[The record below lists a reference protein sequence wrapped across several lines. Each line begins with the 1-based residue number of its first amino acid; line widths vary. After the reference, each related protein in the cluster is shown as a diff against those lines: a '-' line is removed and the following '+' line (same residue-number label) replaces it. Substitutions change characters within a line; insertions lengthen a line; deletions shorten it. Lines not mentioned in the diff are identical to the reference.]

1 MLHCRSW
8 MSRTT
13 SCFQQHTWTLFAS
26 HYVISLERYFF
37 QAGKPP
43 GLRLDRTALLFT
55 SLRPSLTWCG
65 RIENTWLWSCRWS
78 QGSRR
83 ATIAGRRKE
92 SIYSVESCCCSFF
105 RLPSSLSCSRLSHNW
120 HDLHCCH
127 DDDANLWQK
136 TQFCVIWQVSWKQG
150 WFLSLYDHVQSFW
163 LHLIYFYWYHICSVI
178 WLV

>member
-1 MLHCRSW
+1 MPLRCFDCHGRQWHKIFTRGLCLRHNSRLLWCCIAGPGCRGQPHVFNNT
-8 MSRTT
+8 RGP
-13 SCFQQHTWTLFAS
+13 FFAS
-26 HYVISLERYFF
+26 HYVISLERSFF

-105 RLPSSLSCSRLSHNW
+105 RLPSSLSCSSRLSHNW
-120 HDLHCCH
+120 HRRLT
-127 DDDANLWQK
+127 L
-136 TQFCVIWQVSWKQG
+136 
-150 WFLSLYDHVQSFW
+150 LPRRRR
-163 LHLIYFYWYHICSVI
+163 
-178 WLV
+178 

>member
-1 MLHCRSW
+1 MWQLCKCLFVASIVMDGSGIRFLLEDSTSVIIADFRDVALPVLDVGDNL
-8 MSRTT
+8 MFSTT
-13 SCFQQHTWTLFAS
+13 HTWTLFAS
-26 HYVISLERYFF
+26 HYVISLERSFF

-55 SLRPSLTWCG
+55 SLRPLLTWCG

-120 HDLHCCH
+120 HRRLT
-127 DDDANLWQK
+127 L
-136 TQFCVIWQVSWKQG
+136 
-150 WFLSLYDHVQSFW
+150 LPRRRR
-163 LHLIYFYWYHICSVI
+163 
-178 WLV
+178 